1 MRMIMKFVFLS
12 FFSAV
17 LIVGCAD
24 FFAPGLRETTE
35 QLTTDV
41 ETVITEQGGL
51 TTLIDEGRRALELQ
65 IEAAKASI
73 ETINFRSEEDKAG
86 AVAVIALLEAKVEEA
101 GEAATAAVAG
111 FDAKV
116 NKLIGDAQ
124 GMAEEFAAA
133 DTPGAALSVL
143 GQMLVPFLGPYAPV
157 GEIALALLGLGGTAR
172 VTSRRGKTSGATSVL
187 VPIEK
192 ARMKNLEDQLAA
204 NDPTRK
210 FIVFDAGVTSPAFAA
225 NGAKSIID
233 GFG

>member
-24 FFAPGLRETTE
+24 FFAPGLRERTE
-35 QLTTDV
+35 TLASQV
-41 ETVITEQGGL
+41 ENVAVEQGGL
-51 TTLIDEGRRALELQ
+51 TALVNEGQAVLQ
-65 IEAAKASI
+65 QKIEEAKASI
-73 ETINFRSEEDKAG
+73 DRINFRSEEDEEG
-86 AVAVIALLEAKVEEA
+86 ARAMLASLEGKLADFTL
-101 GEAATAAVAG
+101 AATERTSALDSKVADLFADTQAAR
-111 FDAKV
+111 DA
-116 NKLIGDAQ
+116 L
-124 GMAEEFAAA
+124 AAA

-187 VPIEK
+187 APIEK